1 MSKEKTVL
9 SAPTARAFY
18 GYVYFSS
25 FTGRYA

>member
-9 SAPTARAFY
+9 SAPPARAY
-18 GYVYFSS
+18 YLVCFSS